1 MPSIFPAYNALF
13 LPRAMRVRLALYRW
27 RLVHPASWPSK
38 LEELV
43 PEFLPAVPLDPWN
56 GAPLLWAPLLWDAGT
71 QVIYAVGQDWKP
83 DLPTFSTT
91 DRFWINNN
99 SYSPCL
105 RLTLPPWTP
114 TPPVAA
120 GKKPVRP
127 PKSPPKA
134 AGITK

>member
-1 MPSIFPAYNALF
+1 MNSISSAYIAF
-13 LPRAMRVRLALYRW
+13 FQPRAMRVRLALYRW

-43 PEFLPAVPLDPWN
+43 PEFLPAVPLDPWI
-56 GAPLLWAPLLWDAGT
+56 GKPLLWDAGT
-71 QVIYAVGQDWKP
+71 QVIFAGGQDWKP
-83 DLPTFSTT
+83 DLPTFSTS

-114 TPPVAA
+114 TPTKPPAA
-120 GKKPVRP
+120 SGKKPKSA

-134 AGITK
+134 AGVTK